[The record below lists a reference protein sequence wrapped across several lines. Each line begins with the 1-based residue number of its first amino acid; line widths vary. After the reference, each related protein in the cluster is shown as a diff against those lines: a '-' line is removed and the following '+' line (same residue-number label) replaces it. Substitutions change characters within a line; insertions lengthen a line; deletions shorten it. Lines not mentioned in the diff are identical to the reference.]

1 MKDKNAD
8 PSLIDRIVDFDARRE
23 GLPGEHWL
31 AFGVGLYLLLRH
43 RDGIAARLV
52 SIGAGALF
60 VLRALTGR
68 DGAIAALERR
78 PQQDDDT
85 GFAEI
90 AAPWPHDQRVRVST
104 PRRVRRHDRSITDA
118 ISSARS
124 SSRSP

>member
-1 MKDKNAD
+1 MNDKDT
-8 PSLIDRIVDFDARRE
+8 SLIDRIVDLDARRD

-31 AFGVGLYLLLRH
+31 AFGVGLYLLLRR
-43 RDGIAARLV
+43 RDNVAARLI
-52 SIGAGALF
+52 SIGAGALL
-60 VLRALTGR
+60 VVRALTGR

-78 PQQDDDT
+78 AQELDDDT

-90 AAPWPHDQRVRVST
+90 AAPWPYDQRVRVAK

-124 SSRSP
+124 LARSS